1 MEQNTFKSLL
11 SRLSFDNIL
20 PAFKAIYQKL
30 NQKLRPDLFEQTDWN
45 IYRDIY
51 QDLRTREA
59 DTSQYSILIFERWED
74 ASYPGSNCCV
84 GYEVG
89 DNYDYRAIGGYP
101 FLSEILGMEITISNG
116 ITLTPQE
123 LAAGLLWEITY
134 AQRNGLADLDTE
146 HLTFGYLLSR
156 FSFDD
161 ILPDF
166 KHLYQKN
173 ALDSFRNADWEAY
186 RKVYQNLQ
194 SHEISETRYVL
205 YLASRWEGCSPM
217 IDMNCSVY
225 DKDADEIFQPMATYD
240 SWSEILG
247 MKIIIEHDI
256 IITPQELTAGL
267 FWEITYYGRMS

>member
-1 MEQNTFKSLL
+1 MEQNTFKSL
-11 SRLSFDNIL
+11 SSQLSFDNIL
-20 PAFKAIYQKL
+20 PEFKTIFR
-30 NQKLRPDLFEQTDWN
+30 KLRPDLFEQADWS

-51 QDLRTREA
+51 QELRTREA

-74 ASYPGSNCCV
+74 ASDPGSNCCV
-84 GYEVG
+84 GYEDG
-89 DNYDYRAIGGYP
+89 DNYDYWAIGGYP
-101 FLSEILGMEITISNG
+101 FLSELLGMEITISND

-146 HLTFGYLLSR
+146 HLTFKYLLTR

-161 ILPDF
+161 ILFDF

-173 ALDSFRNADWEAY
+173 APEAYQKTNWEAY
-186 RKVYQNLQ
+186 RNVYQNLQ
-194 SHEISETRYVL
+194 KVETSDSRYVL

-225 DKDADEIFQPMATYD
+225 DKDADEILQPMATYA
-240 SWSEILG
+240 SWPEILG

>member
-1 MEQNTFKSLL
+1 MEQNTFKSLSSWL
-11 SRLSFDNIL
+11 NFDNIL
-20 PAFKAIYQKL
+20 PAFKAIF
-30 NQKLRPDLFEQTDWN
+30 QKLRPDLFEQADWN
-45 IYRDIY
+45 IYQDIY

-59 DTSQYSILIFERWED
+59 DTSQYSILIFERWEE
-74 ASYPGSNCCV
+74 ASSPGSNCCV
-84 GYEVG
+84 GYEDG
-89 DNYDYRAIGGYP
+89 KAYDYRTIGGYP
-101 FLSEILGMEITISNG
+101 FLSELLGMEITISNG

-146 HLTFGYLLSR
+146 HLTFKYLLTR

-166 KHLYQKN
+166 KHLYQRN
-173 ALDSFRNADWEAY
+173 ASDSFLKTDWEKY
-186 RKVYQNLQ
+186 RTVYQNLQ
-194 SHEISETRYVL
+194 NREISETRYVL
-205 YLASRWEGCSPM
+205 YLAPRWEGCSPM

-225 DKDADEIFQPMATYD
+225 DKDTDEVFQPMATYAPI
-240 SWSEILG
+240 SEILD
-247 MKIIIEHDI
+247 MNITIEHDV

>member
-1 MEQNTFKSLL
+1 MEQNTFKSLS
-11 SRLSFDNIL
+11 SRLSFDNIF
-20 PAFKAIYQKL
+20 PAFKAIY
-30 NQKLRPDLFEQTDWN
+30 QKLRPDLFEQTDWN
-45 IYRDIY
+45 IYQDIY
-51 QDLRTREA
+51 QDLRTHEA
-59 DTSQYSILIFERWED
+59 DTSQYFILIFERWED
-74 ASYPGSNCCV
+74 TSCPGSNCCV
-84 GYEVG
+84 GYEDG

>member
-20 PAFKAIYQKL
+20 PAFKAIY
-30 NQKLRPDLFEQTDWN
+30 QKLRPDLFEQTDWN

-74 ASYPGSNCCV
+74 TSCPGSNCCV
-84 GYEVG
+84 GYEDG

-134 AQRNGLADLDTE
+134 AQRNGLAD
-146 HLTFGYLLSR
+146 
-156 FSFDD
+156 
-161 ILPDF
+161 
-166 KHLYQKN
+166 KN
-173 ALDSFRNADWEAY
+173 APDSYQRMNWEVY

-194 SHEISETRYVL
+194 SHGVSESRYII
-205 YLASRWEGCSPM
+205 YLASRWERCSPM

>member
-1 MEQNTFKSLL
+1 MKQNTFKSLL

-20 PAFKAIYQKL
+20 PAFKAIY
-30 NQKLRPDLFEQTDWN
+30 QKLRPDLFEQTDWN

-84 GYEVG
+84 GYEEG

-101 FLSEILGMEITISNG
+101 FLS
-116 ITLTPQE
+116 
-123 LAAGLLWEITY
+123 EITY

-186 RKVYQNLQ
+186 REVYQNLQ